1 MKKRIFLGSLIL
13 LCLGL
18 AFVFGIEQSR
28 LIVVEAMQKTYAF
41 LMYHATSILTAF
53 FLVNGK
59 FIFLL
64 FFKKLLILSAT
75 GLGKRYLIEKVFN
88 HNLKIHFL
96 DYISND
102 IKHLLIY
109 IKSNFQSFP
118 IVKQIIAI
126 FIFLGSLSFVGKFM
140 GGMLAMKVFIAKF
153 WSFILALVLKFSTA
167 IIYFFTDYLWGSWIA
182 PIIEIVIFSWFV
194 EWLEKVPFLKK
205 FFHKIY
211 RFFLKFFLWFEA
223 FLEKIFHVPMKRF
236 FKFLAKYIQR
246 HIYKFIGFKRVSCYF
261 RLVQVRALKPNP
273 YQRLRGKRKNYK
285 EKKPKIK
292 EEPQYENAQRRLKK
306 KRDIFLSTKRK
317 KTTP

>member
-1 MKKRIFLGSLIL
+1 MKKRIFWGSFTF

-28 LIVVEAMQKTYAF
+28 YFVFDMIAKTYTF
-41 LMYHATSILTAF
+41 LMYHATAILTAF

-64 FFKKLLILSAT
+64 FFKKILILSAT

-96 DYISND
+96 DYISRD
-102 IKHLLIY
+102 IKNLMIY
-109 IKSNFQSFP
+109 IKSNFQNFP
-118 IVKQIIAI
+118 IVKQIIAG

-182 PIIEIVIFSWFV
+182 PIIEVVIFSWFV

-211 RFFLKFFLWFEA
+211 RFFLKFFLWIDA
-223 FLEKIFHVPMKRF
+223 ILEKVFHVPMKRF

-246 HIYKFIGFKRVSCYF
+246 HIYKFIGFKRVSCY
-261 RLVQVRALKPNP
+261 
-273 YQRLRGKRKNYK
+273 QRLLQMRGLKLNAYKKLKEKRKNYQ
-285 EKKPKIK
+285 EKVLN
-292 EEPQYENAQRRLKK
+292 YENAQKRLKK
-306 KRDIFLSTKRK
+306 KRLTHSKYFE